1 MNKRLYGKRELSFN
15 EFKKIIGQNKK
26 SEKFSIFETK
36 RLLDIF
42 CFLMILRQLLIK
54 KNLTE
59 HMKKNTFLPF

>member
-54 KNLTE
+54 RT
-59 HMKKNTFLPF
+59 